1 MKKVILI
8 LIILLWVSFCYSAKV
23 DRVVIKGNKR
33 VNFNRISDLLVNEH
47 EEFELSKVDESIKKL
62 FNTGL
67 FLNVDVELEV
77 ENSEIILVYNLT
89 EKPFIS
95 GVYFEG
101 NSEISEEKLLE
112 KISLKSNQPLD
123 KKQIEAAVKTI
134 RDKYEEENFYNVKIS
149 YDIEEKGNNSAD
161 IIFSIEEGK
170 EAKVRQINFL
180 GNSFYKDKEL
190 KRIIET
196 DTKGFF
202 SWLTGSGNLKS
213 DELEMDRERIRSLYL
228 NNGFMKVRVGEPEIR
243 FNEKKTDVTLNFRVD
258 EGSRYKINN
267 VSFEGNE
274 HVKSEKLES
283 ILILKKDEFFSS
295 EKYQRDIAGLTD
307 VFTEIGYAYA
317 NVEPDIVFDD
327 DNKTVSVTY
336 KIEENILV
344 YVVRIEITGNEKT
357 RDRILRREFDI
368 VEGELYNSKKIRES
382 KQHIQYLNFF
392 DEVTLSEDKIADNRL
407 KLKLNVKEK
416 STGTFSIG
424 AGYST
429 LDGFVGTIQI
439 QKDNIFGLGYALD
452 LKTEFSNKRTD
463 YTLSFTNS
471 WLFDRPIT
479 FGFDLFNLDR
489 SYYDYSKRSK
499 GGAIRVGHPVI
510 KRKLYMYYRF
520 AYEDD
525 KIYEIDDNASVYVKD
540 QAGKTTTIS
549 FTPSLVYNTTNHPVI
564 PTRGNKSKIYSKY
577 AGGVLG
583 GDNDYI
589 KSGVESSQY
598 FPLFWGMTG
607 MMHGEIGFI
616 TATGD
621 KELPVDERFRLGGM
635 YSVRGFKYGDI
646 SPKDSDGN
654 DYGGDK
660 YVLFNIESVFPISEA
675 ANLMGVVF
683 VDMGQVYD
691 NNEEYF
697 SYDIRKSYG
706 FGFRWYSP
714 VGPLRLEYGR
724 KFEPKPGESPDRWDF
739 SIGGMF

>member
-1 MKKVILI
+1 MKKVILV
-8 LIILLWVSFCYSAKV
+8 LLLSVSFCYAVEIDKV
-23 DRVVIKGNKR
+23 IIKGNKR
-33 VNFNRISDLLVNEH
+33 VDFKRISGLLMQEN
-47 EEFELSKVDESIKKL
+47 EEFDLKRVDESIKKL
-62 FNTGL
+62 YETGL
-67 FLNVDVELEV
+67 FLSISAELEA
-77 ENSEIILVYNLT
+77 ENSKIILVYNLT

-112 KISLKSNQPLD
+112 KVSLKANQPLD
-123 KKQIEAAVKTI
+123 KNQIEATIKII
-134 RDKYEEENFYNVKIS
+134 RDKYEEENFYNVKIN

-161 IIFSIEEGK
+161 VIFSIQEGK
-170 EAKVRQINFL
+170 QAKVRKINFF
-180 GNSFYKDKEL
+180 GNKFYKDKEI

-196 DTKGFF
+196 NTKGFF
-202 SWLTGSGNLKS
+202 SWLTGSGKLKS

-228 NNGFMKVRVGEPEIR
+228 NNGFMKMKVAEPEVI
-243 FNEKKTDVTLNFRVD
+243 FNDDKTRITLNFRID
-258 EGSRYKINN
+258 EGERYKISDISFDGN
-267 VSFEGNE
+267 VHIES
-274 HVKSEKLES
+274 KKLSS
-283 ILILKKDEFFSS
+283 ILSLKPENFFSS
-295 EKYQRDIAGLTD
+295 DKYQKDIAGLTD
-307 VFTEIGYAYA
+307 AFTEIGYAYA
-317 NVEPDIVFDD
+317 NVEPDIVFND
-327 DNKTVSVTY
+327 DNRSVSIKY
-336 KIEENILV
+336 KFEENMLV
-344 YVVRIEITGNEKT
+344 YVDRIEITGNEKT
-357 RDRILRREFDI
+357 RDRVLRREFDI
-368 VEGELYNSKKIRES
+368 LEGELYNSKKIRDS
-382 KQHIQYLNFF
+382 KQHVQYLNFF
-392 DEVTLSEDKIADNRL
+392 EEVTLTEENITQNHL

-439 QKDNIFGLGYALD
+439 QKDNIFGFGYALD
-452 LKTEFSNKRTD
+452 LKSEFSGKRTD

-499 GGAIRVGHPVI
+499 GGAVRVGHPVI
-510 KRKLYMYYRF
+510 KRKLYMYYRM
-520 AYEDD
+520 AYETD
-525 KIYEIDDNASVYVKD
+525 KIYEIDDNASVYVKA
-540 QAGKTTTIS
+540 QAGKTTTVS
-549 FTPSLVYNTTNHPVI
+549 FTPSLVYNTTNHPVT
-564 PTRGNKSKIYSKY
+564 PNRGNKSKIYSKY

-589 KSGVESSQY
+589 KSGIESTQY
-598 FPLFWGMTG
+598 FPLFWSMTG
-607 MMHGEIGFI
+607 MIHGEMGFV
-616 TATGD
+616 TATGKD
-621 KELPVDERFRLGGM
+621 PLPVDERFRLGGM
-635 YSVRGFKYGDI
+635 YSIRGFKYGDI

-660 YVLFNIESVFPISEA
+660 YVLLNVESVFPISEA
-675 ANLMGVVF
+675 ANLMGVLF

-697 SYDIRKSYG
+697 SYDLRKSYG

-724 KFEPKPGESPDRWDF
+724 KFDPKPGESPDRWDF